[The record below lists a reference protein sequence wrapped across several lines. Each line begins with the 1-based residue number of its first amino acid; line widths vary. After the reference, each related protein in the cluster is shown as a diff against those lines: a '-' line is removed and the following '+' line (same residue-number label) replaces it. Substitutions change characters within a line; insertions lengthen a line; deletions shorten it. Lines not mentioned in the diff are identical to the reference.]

1 MNERGGVIVAGGG
14 IGGLAAALALSRAGW
29 NTRLLERSPAFGEVG
44 AGIQLGPNV
53 VKILLGWGLGDALK
67 AVAALPERLRVRSAL
82 SGKLLGT
89 LPLGRAMAQRYG
101 APYAT
106 LHRADLH
113 GILSA
118 AVRRQTDVATHL
130 ARPLQSFS
138 QTALAVSVQTAHW
151 PEIEC
156 DALIGA
162 DGLWSTVRQQ
172 LLRDGP
178 PRRTGH
184 LAYRALLRQS
194 QLPDRLRTQDVT
206 AWLGPRM
213 HLVHY
218 PVRGGEWLNVV
229 AIVQGQTTDD
239 AGLKNDWDHSA
250 TKADLLAALGAT
262 CIEVQDM
269 VQAID
274 AWRLW
279 VLYDRAPM
287 SGAGE
292 HAQGRVALLGDAAH
306 PMRPYLAQ
314 GAGMAIEDAAEL
326 GCVLAQ
332 ARAPDCDVATLLHR
346 YALNRWQ
353 RNARVQA
360 RALRNGRLFHAR
372 GLLRSGRD
380 ASLKLLGGRLL
391 DIPWLYGTEPN
402 AS

>member
-1 MNERGGVIVAGGG
+1 MTQAVIVGGG
-14 IGGLAAALALSRAGW
+14 IGGLAAALALSRAHW
-29 NTRLLERSPAFGEVG
+29 AVRLLERAPAFGEVG

-53 VKILLGWGLGDALK
+53 VKIMLGWGLGDALK
-67 AVAALPERLRVRSAL
+67 AVAAFPERLRVRSAL
-82 SGKLLGT
+82 SGELLGT

-151 PEIEC
+151 PDIEC

-172 LLRDGP
+172 LLGDGP

-184 LAYRALLRQS
+184 LAYRALFRQS
-194 QLPDRLRTQDVT
+194 QLPDRFRTQDVT

-213 HLVHY
+213 HIVHY

-229 AIVQGQTTDD
+229 AIVQGQATDD
-239 AGLKNDWDHSA
+239 AGSQNDWDRSA
-250 TKADLLAALGAT
+250 GKADLLDALGSA
-262 CIEVQDM
+262 CSEVQDL

-287 SGAGE
+287 RGAHE
-292 HAQGRVALLGDAAH
+292 HARGRVALLGDAAH

-314 GAGMAIEDAAEL
+314 GAGMAIEDACEL
-326 GCVLAQ
+326 GCVLAK
-332 ARAPDCDVATLLHR
+332 AREPDSDVATLLRR

-372 GLLRSGRD
+372 GLLRSSRD

-391 DIPWLYGTEPN
+391 DMPWLYGVEPKP
-402 AS
+402 S